1 VMRIGYKA
9 FGKCVPSIVIAYLRH
24 YMLGI
29 MTVVQ
34 WVFGIRYFWCCVLC
48 IVYQV
53 LGLSCI
59 GY

>member
-1 VMRIGYKA
+1 
-9 FGKCVPSIVIAYLRH
+9 
-24 YMLGI
+24 MLGI
-29 MTVVQ
+29 VTVVQ
-34 WVFGIRYFWCCVLC
+34 WVFGIRYVWCCVLC